1 MSWQFHNRAPMYLQ
15 LVSRI
20 RKDILNGK
28 YQPDEQVPPVRQL
41 AFEAAVNPNTM
52 QKVMGL
58 LESEGLLLCSS
69 TAGRFVTEDQALL
82 LKKKKQV
89 QESFLKEALAEARA
103 LGIEKEQMTDFVLN
117 HFDESEE
124 NL

>member
-1 MSWQFHNRAPMYLQ
+1 MSWQFHNRAPVYLQ

-52 QKVMGL
+52 QKAFVE
-58 LESEGLLLCSS
+58 LEREGLLYVRS
-69 TAGRFVTEDQALL
+69 TAGRFVTSDEEVLRRARETMRSEVLNQLL
-82 LKKKKQV
+82 YEA
-89 QESFLKEALAEARA
+89 ES
-103 LGIEKEQMTDFVLN
+103 LGITKDEIITFIQRSKEVN
-117 HFDESEE
+117 
-124 NL
+124 